1 MCQYSAFSAHKG
13 SRLNGLK
20 VVAMLLLGL
29 AGSSMAQTS
38 GRPAILGISHV
49 TLRAADLAKSRQF
62 YSGVLGF
69 GDELGNDPRQARFR
83 INFHQYI
90 ELTAAGPD
98 APADRLVE
106 VGFETQ
112 DAEALRRYLA
122 ANGVQVPR
130 GVAPGPDGTRSFS
143 VRDPEGHQIS
153 FVQYSGRK
161 GLLSLATPPISR
173 HMIHA
178 GFIVRDR
185 AAEDHFYRDLL
196 GFHVYWHGGMKNTE
210 TDWVD
215 MQVPNG
221 SDWLEYML
229 NVEPNPS
236 PSEAGVMRHIALG
249 VADIK
254 PAVKLV
260 KQRGWPMPEKAEVG
274 RDGKW
279 QLNLYDPDL
288 TRVEVMEF
296 RPVEAPCCA
305 KYTGPH
311 PRE

>member
-1 MCQYSAFSAHKG
+1 MNRIRAAAVLVLAASA
-13 SRLNGLK
+13 L
-20 VVAMLLLGL
+20 AMGQ
-29 AGSSMAQTS
+29 APR
-38 GRPAILGISHV
+38 RPAILGLSHV
-49 TLRAADLAKSRQF
+49 TLRTADLGKSRQF
-62 YSGVLGF
+62 YMGVLGF
-69 GDELGNDPRQARFR
+69 GDELGNDCRRARFR
-83 INFHQYI
+83 INFHQHI
-90 ELTAAGPD
+90 ELTEAGAD

-106 VGFETQ
+106 VGFETK

-130 GVAPGPDGTRSFS
+130 EVTPGPDGTRAFTMH
-143 VRDPEGHQIS
+143 DPEGHQIS
-153 FVQYSGRK
+153 FVQYTGRS
-161 GLLSLATPPISR
+161 GLLSVTPPISR
-173 HMIHA
+173 QMIHA
-178 GFIVRDR
+178 GFIVRNR
-185 AAEDHFYRDLL
+185 AAEDHFYKGLL
-196 GFHVYWHGGMKNTE
+196 GFHVYWHGGMKNNE

-215 MQVPNG
+215 LQVPNG

-236 PSEAGVMRHIALG
+236 PSEAGVMRHLALG

-254 PAVKLV
+254 TAVNIV

-279 QLNLYDPDL
+279 QVNLYDPDL

-296 RPVEAPCCA
+296 RPVETPCCA

-311 PRE
+311 PH

>member
-1 MCQYSAFSAHKG
+1 MNRIRAAAVLVLAASA
-13 SRLNGLK
+13 L
-20 VVAMLLLGL
+20 AMGQ
-29 AGSSMAQTS
+29 APR
-38 GRPAILGISHV
+38 RPAILGLSHV
-49 TLRAADLAKSRQF
+49 TLRTADLGKSRQF
-62 YSGVLGF
+62 YMGVLGF
-69 GDELGNDPRQARFR
+69 GDELGNDCRRARFR
-83 INFHQYI
+83 INFHQHI
-90 ELTAAGPD
+90 ELTEAGAD

-106 VGFETQ
+106 VGFETK

-130 GVAPGPDGTRSFS
+130 EVTPGPDGTRAFTMH
-143 VRDPEGHQIS
+143 DPEGHQIS
-153 FVQYSGRK
+153 FVQYTGRS
-161 GLLSLATPPISR
+161 GLLSVTPPISR
-173 HMIHA
+173 QMIHA
-178 GFIVRDR
+178 GFIVRNR
-185 AAEDHFYRDLL
+185 AAEDHFYKGLL
-196 GFHVYWHGGMKNTE
+196 GFHVYWHGGMKNNE

-215 MQVPNG
+215 LQVPNG

-236 PSEAGVMRHIALG
+236 PSEAGVMRHLALG

-254 PAVKLV
+254 TAVNIV

-288 TRVEVMEF
+288 TRVEVMEL
-296 RPVEAPCCA
+296 RPVETPCCS

-311 PRE
+311 PH